1 MELFDEGYGGI
12 GIRNEC
18 FLVSVVSQRKGPLP
32 VPLAMQGQSQEH
44 SCGWGASPTLW
55 LGSWR
60 RRGSLAPFPGCCRST
75 TWVPTLPCCS
85 QAGRAW
91 PRCTAGSPGAPVNSW
106 SWNPTS
112 HIDLD
117 GSGRSPPC
125 VISAKFPIFMW
136 GRSYYLFSI
145 WSCRPP
151 AWQVCPLLLQ
161 LQFCSV
167 FKHYFSNLPCG
178 KSICIFLLFI

>member
-1 MELFDEGYGGI
+1 MFSCFCSFSKERPSPSAPGYAGTEPGALLWV
-12 GIRNEC
+12 GALSN
-18 FLVSVVSQRKGPLP
+18 SMAGQ
-32 VPLAMQGQSQEH
+32 LAAG
-44 SCGWGASPTLW
+44 
-55 LGSWR
+55 

-91 PRCTAGSPGAPVNSW
+91 PRCTAGSPGTPVNSW

-125 VISAKFPIFMW
+125 VISAKFPVFMW
-136 GRSYYLFSI
+136 GRSYYLFST